1 MSDYTAANIVILD
14 KKLLNEKFFFRRVK
28 QLADQYPN
36 VASTFI
42 ARMLEACMLS
52 GFSEKLAVQRYLA
65 KDKSVVP
72 SPEFIECHKEL
83 LQEFRANKP
92 NIH

>member
-1 MSDYTAANIVILD
+1 MSDYTAVNIVILD
-14 KKLLNEKFFFRRVK
+14 NKLFLGRVK

-36 VASTFI
+36 VASSFI
-42 ARMLEACMLS
+42 SRMLEACVLS
-52 GFSEKLAVQRYLA
+52 GFSEKLAVKRYLA

-72 SPEFIECHKEL
+72 SPEFVECHKEL

-92 NIH
+92 NI

>member
-14 KKLLNEKFFFRRVK
+14 KKSLREKFFFRRVK
-28 QLADQYPN
+28 QLSDQYPN
-36 VASTFI
+36 VASSFI
-42 ARMLEACMLS
+42 ARMLETCLLS
-52 GFSEKLAVQRYLA
+52 GFSQELAIKRYLA
-65 KDKSVVP
+65 FDKSVVP